1 MATARITAM
10 LTYRSRDSF
19 ESRFGRKLQP
29 PPKADGSPNKVG
41 PRAVEASGQQGHYNP
56 DQVEIEIG
64 QEPEGRGGV
73 GG

>member
-1 MATARITAM
+1 M

-29 PPKADGSPNKVG
+29 PPKADGMPNKA
-41 PRAVEASGQQGHYNP
+41 PRAAEASGQQGHYNP
-56 DQVEIEIG
+56 DQV
-64 QEPEGRGGV
+64 RDRDRTRARLWRV